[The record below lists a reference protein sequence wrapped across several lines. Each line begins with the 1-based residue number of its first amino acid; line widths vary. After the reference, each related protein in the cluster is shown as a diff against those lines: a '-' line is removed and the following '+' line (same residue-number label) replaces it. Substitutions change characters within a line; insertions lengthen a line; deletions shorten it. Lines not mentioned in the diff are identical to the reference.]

1 MKPRYGV
8 VVHRTPTDEVLLS
21 ENRERSMAK
30 GFRIEDIAWLKK
42 RDSLG
47 YGSTAQ
53 RQQSGRYGTAHSLD
67 RDMWAVLNHTRTKG
81 KVLPLS

>member
-30 GFRIEDIAWLKK
+30 GFRIEEIAWLKK
-42 RDSLG
+42 RDSALG
-47 YGSTAQ
+47 AACVAWDIVRQPRGSRVGGT
-53 RQQSGRYGTAHSLD
+53 GRPTLWTEICGQC
-67 RDMWAVLNHTRTKG
+67 
-81 KVLPLS
+81 